1 MNQYLKAIL
10 SVLNLLVLMQA
21 TTANAQSNPNHQQ
34 NPVYAF
40 TNVGIVD
47 VASASILPAQT
58 VLISGETIL
67 QTGPTSDISLP
78 DGAIVLRDGGY
89 LMPGLAEMHAH
100 IPPSSQGEQYMQD
113 VLMLYLSQG
122 ITTIRGMLGEPAH
135 LDLRERV
142 RNGEIPGPRIL
153 TSGPSFNGR
162 SAPNPETGRAM
173 VRAQAEAGYDL
184 LKFHPGLSVET
195 FEAVTD
201 EARRLDMEFSGHI
214 SHAVGLERSLAAGKT
229 TIDHLDRY
237 MEFLSGEQAA
247 SRPDPSIIYFGY
259 DLAYAVDPSRIEE
272 AVARTV
278 EAGVWNVP
286 TNTLLENV
294 FNPDLTIDIMQTWP
308 GMEYMPAGTR
318 SGWINYVTILRNQ
331 HDYDPDK
338 ARVFLEHRRALTRA
352 LHEGAAGLLLGADA
366 PQIFNPP
373 GFSAHRELALLVDAG
388 LSTAAALATGT
399 INVGIYL
406 SEETTTGKIAP
417 GFRADLITLDVN
429 PLQILPFHEE
439 IAGVMASG
447 RYHDAAALQ
456 QALEKIAERVAG
468 M

>member
-1 MNQYLKAIL
+1 MIRSTQVFLTLFIL
-10 SVLNLLVLMQA
+10 LLHG
-21 TTANAQSNPNHQQ
+21 TACSQ
-34 NPVYAF
+34 NTSSTDSTPVYAF

-47 VASASILPAQT
+47 IQGDRIIPGQT
-58 VLISGETIL
+58 VLITGETIL
-67 QTGPTSDISLP
+67 RTGPSAQTPLP
-78 DGAIVLRDGGY
+78 SGAIVLQDGGY

-135 LDLRERV
+135 LTLRDRV
-142 RNGEIPGPRIL
+142 SQGEIPGPRIL

-162 SAPNPETGRAM
+162 SAPDSETGRAM

-195 FEAVTD
+195 FQAVTE
-201 EARRLDMEFSGHI
+201 EARRLGMEFSGHI

-237 MEFLSGEQAA
+237 MEYLSGEQAA
-247 SRPDPSIIYFGY
+247 SRTDPSIIYFGY
-259 DLAYAVDPSRIEE
+259 DLAYAVDTARIDA
-272 AVARTV
+272 AVRKTV

-294 FNPDLTIDIMQTWP
+294 FNPDLTIDIMQEWP
-308 GMEYMPAGTR
+308 GMEYVPAGTR
-318 SGWINYVTILRNQ
+318 AGWINYVTILRNQ
-331 HDYDPDK
+331 QDYDPEK
-338 ARVFLEHRRALTRA
+338 ARVFLQHRRALTRS
-352 LHEGAAGLLLGADA
+352 LHEGGAGLLLGADA

-373 GFSAHRELALLVDAG
+373 GFSAHRELALLTDAG
-388 LSTAAALATGT
+388 LSNAAALATGT
-399 INVGIYL
+399 INVGVYL
-406 SEETTTGKIAP
+406 GEETQTGRVAP
-417 GFRADLITLDVN
+417 GFRADLIALQVN
-429 PLQILPFHEE
+429 PLEMLPFDEG
-439 IAGVMASG
+439 ISGVMTAG
-447 RYHDAAALQ
+447 RYYDAATLQ
-456 QALEKIAERVAG
+456 QTLDAIAERVSG